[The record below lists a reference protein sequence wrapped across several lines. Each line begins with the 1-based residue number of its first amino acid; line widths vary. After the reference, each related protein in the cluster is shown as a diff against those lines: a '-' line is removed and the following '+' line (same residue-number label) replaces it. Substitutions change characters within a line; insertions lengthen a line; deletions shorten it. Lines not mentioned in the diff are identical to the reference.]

1 MGEKYDAYAMAA
13 QAEQAAADR
22 AAAEA
27 IGGDAEAYRQ
37 AQADADQANRIA
49 NVLYNE
55 WSGDVQG

>member
-1 MGEKYDAYAMAA
+1 MGRKYDDYAKAA
-13 QAEQAAADR
+13 QAETQANDR
-22 AAAEA
+22 YEAEK
-27 IGGDAEAYRQ
+27 IGGDADAIRQ